1 MSAYIPTTNPDKVK
15 FKEEE
20 EEMEQVK
27 TTSYTD
33 ANKLKQAINDY
44 IDTKIKNNK
53 KTKNLHYLNH
63 ALRNFCVKTMLDK
76 HSNKLNSSIIDNML
90 NEFINKVNEHYKD
103 IITKPITLTD
113 RTRPGLLTQI
123 LNMTIDISHG
133 KLQNNAFI
141 NYALNEVYNSI
152 KGQIKKNI
160 NKDSDKYKRAN
171 EELINYTN
179 TQDKHD
185 VAHNKKKK
193 KPSDNNKSNDDYLS
207 YLDATPVNDKKEIDN
222 DNLDTIGAEEEQ
234 EQEQA
239 PEEPKPKINDSRDD
253 TKATNVKVQDE
264 TDTSDI
270 KKRVSK
276 LVDDTQSE
284 AFKEPEQVP
293 KHDEQALDEEEQTP
307 EHEEEEALDEE
318 EQVPEHEEEAPE
330 QEQEKW
336 PRSMYKQFNNMFD
349 ELKDSKKLGNALYI
363 YTDFCE
369 GVINEIRNANPD
381 EINQDI
387 ARAILDYVNLF
398 NSAVFGPD
406 GKWNNGFNNGK
417 ILNIITNKET
427 IRDGVIK
434 NRTRLSFMRYDGKDY
449 KDMSWLQLKHLMQ
462 TVVAES
468 NQLANKYNLP
478 MLKTITFSE
487 VLNKNIIGYN
497 SLKNNEANQYGYID
511 TDNVYGVTEMLRN
524 NEVLQGLINKGII
537 TKDGY
542 GNYTYD
548 NEPINIS
555 ELTNIIT
562 KARLQDILTR
572 SRGSLTEMQRN
583 NKAVY
588 QTVSKALQRR
598 RKMFIHINKSAE
610 PTINKLDKEKQSGI
624 IVNGKY
630 KINPMLL
637 RNNLK

>member
-1 MSAYIPTTNPDKVK
+1 MSAYIPTTNPDNVK

-20 EEMEQVK
+20 EELEQIK
-27 TTSYTD
+27 T
-33 ANKLKQAINDY
+33 NKPRDELDNIKQAINKY
-44 IDTKIKNNK
+44 IDEKLKSKN
-53 KTKNLHYLNH
+53 KNLHYLNH
-63 ALRNFCVKTMLDK
+63 ALRNFCINIMIDK
-76 HSNKLNSSIIDNML
+76 YSNNINSTTTNNML

-103 IITKPITLTD
+103 ILTKPIVLTKD
-113 RTRPGLLTQI
+113 VKPSLLKHI
-123 LNMTIDISHG
+123 REMSINLLNG
-133 KLQNNAFI
+133 ELQKNTFI
-141 NYALNEVYNSI
+141 NYVFDKVYSSI
-152 KGQIKKNI
+152 KTQIKKHI
-160 NKDSDKYKRAN
+160 NKESDKYKRAN
-171 EELINYTN
+171 EEHINYIN
-179 TQDKHD
+179 SKGKHD
-185 VAHNKKKK
+185 IVHGIKQTSNKKT
-193 KPSDNNKSNDDYLS
+193 PSDDYLS
-207 YLDATPVNDKKEIDN
+207 YLDATPVNDKKGTDESN
-222 DNLDTIGAEEEQ
+222 YDTIVAEEEQ
-234 EQEQA
+234 V

-253 TKATNVKVQDE
+253 TKATNVKIQDE

-284 AFKEPEQVP
+284 AFKEPEQTP
-293 KHDEQALDEEEQTP
+293 EHEEEEQVP

-318 EQVPEHEEEAPE
+318 EQVPEHEEEEAPE
-330 QEQEKW
+330 QEQETW

-363 YTDFCE
+363 YTDFCD
-369 GVINEIRNANPD
+369 GVINEIRNANTG
-381 EINQDI
+381 EMNQDI

-434 NRTRLSFMRYDGKDY
+434 NRTRLSFMRNDGKDY
-449 KDMSWLQLKHLMQ
+449 KDMSWLQLKHLIQ

-478 MLKTITFSE
+478 LLKTITFSE
-487 VLNKNIIGYN
+487 VLNKNIIGYD

-511 TDNVYGVTEMLRN
+511 TDNVYGITEMLRN

-610 PTINKLDKEKQSGI
+610 PTINKLDKEKQNGVI
-624 IVNGKY
+624 INGKY